1 MKMDVDGDTFLWA
14 DIERLVKKYAIE
26 TIIETGTYLGNT
38 AKKFSTLADVITC
51 EVKPESYDSA
61 VKNIG
66 KNEKVLALLGNSVD
80 VLRKNADKFK
90 DKRVLFFLDAH
101 WYDYCPLL
109 DELKLIADLKMQP
122 IIVIHDFKVPGK
134 DFGYDQY
141 HGRAFDYALVEL
153 HLRAIYGNHYGKEG
167 FSYHYNTESDG
178 PRRGCIFIV
187 PRKEMK

>member
-14 DIERLVKKYAIE
+14 EIEGLVKKHDIE
-26 TIIETGTYLGNT
+26 MIVETGTYLGNT

-51 EVKPESYDSA
+51 EVNREHYDSA
-61 VKNIG
+61 VKNIEG
-66 KNEKVLALLGNSVD
+66 NRKILALFGNSVD
-80 VLRKNADKFK
+80 MLRKNADKFK
-90 DKRVLFFLDAH
+90 NKRVLFFLDAH

-134 DFGYDQY
+134 DFGFDPYR
-141 HGRAFDYALVEL
+141 GRAFDYALIEL

-167 FSYHYNTESDG
+167 FSHYYNTESDG